1 MCRTAAFL
9 VLLLACAAFAEDNI
23 LSPARGARI
32 IKRTSE
38 DPQAV
43 AANLIGP
50 AASAGWRSAD
60 GSLPQE
66 ILFELPAATRFNTLV
81 FTAAKDA
88 PVDEWPRDVEVYTAD
103 PFPTMGG
110 WRLVARATLSTE
122 PGDQT
127 LAVPPA
133 DGRFIRLLILSRQRE
148 GAARTALAQVKL
160 FMR

>member
-1 MCRTAAFL
+1 ML
-9 VLLLACAAFAEDNI
+9 VLFLASSALAEDNI

-38 DPQAV
+38 APQAV
-43 AANLIGP
+43 AANLIAP
-50 AASAGWRSAD
+50 AASIGWRSAD

-81 FTAAKDA
+81 FTPAKDA

-110 WRLVARATLSTE
+110 WRLVARATLSTD

-127 LAVPPA
+127 LAASSA
-133 DGRFIRLLILSRQRE
+133 DGRFIRLLIISRQHE
-148 GAARTALAQVKL
+148 GAARTALAQFKV

>member
-1 MCRTAAFL
+1 VCRTAALL
-9 VLLLACAAFAEDNI
+9 VLLLTLPAFAGDNI
-23 LSPARGARI
+23 LSPLHGARV

-43 AANLIGP
+43 AANLIDP
-50 AASAGWRSAD
+50 TTSVGWRSAD

-66 ILFELPAATRFNTLV
+66 ILFELPAAARFNTLV
-81 FTAAKDA
+81 FTSAKDA
-88 PVDEWPRDVEVYTAD
+88 SVDEWPRDVEVYTAD

-110 WRLVARATLSTE
+110 WRLVVRATLGTD

-127 LAVPPA
+127 FAASPT
-133 DGRFIRLLILSRQRE
+133 DGRFIRLLILSRQRDD
-148 GAARTALAQVKL
+148 AAGTALAQFKV